1 MSQRWV
7 PIVIIFVGGL
17 LGLAIAGLPSR
28 HEDAPL
34 AVQTATSIPA
44 SSTTVA
50 SAAGAPTTT
59 AAPGP
64 AARPPAE
71 VKVTA
76 LNASRVPGTAGRI
89 STRLKSLGYN
99 VLPPSADRTAQPD
112 SVVMYRGGREAEARA
127 LASSLDLDAGAV
139 AAIDPVVQ
147 ALSPE
152 ADLAVLVGEELARRP

>member
-1 MSQRWV
+1 M

-34 AVQTATSIPA
+34 AVQTETSTPA
-44 SSTTVA
+44 SSTTV
-50 SAAGAPTTT
+50 APTTT

-76 LNASRVPGTAGRI
+76 INASSVPGTAGRI

-99 VLPPSADRTAQPD
+99 VLPPSADRTAQPN

-127 LASSLDLDAGAV
+127 LASSLGLDAGAV

-147 ALSPE
+147 AMSPE